1 MPVTANVKDV
11 KNKGKKTFSVC
22 NNIGGFVE
30 ELKLESNG
38 RGGSNGGSNGGGSDW
53 IN

>member
-1 MPVTANVKDV
+1 MPAVAKVKDV
-11 KNKGKKTFSVC
+11 KTKEKKTFTVC
-22 NNIGGFVE
+22 FNIVRPDDI
-30 ELKLESNG
+30 KLESNG